1 MSYKQD
7 RTDILQG
14 QAPFRKERN
23 CCPLDLL
30 SMFDNLQKIVFI
42 DMLKKNIFNTFNIL
56 FFWMASLSSAK
67 QMIENNITLFGAP
80 SGDYWVEFLAT
91 SPIPEYRTLSKSMVI
106 AKDWD
111 EYNQLTEYGI
121 LGNGTHVKMSFALE
135 PWEKSLGRW
144 WQGNLV
150 LGDCPYAGYFAD
162 KKWHLNE
169 ANVIFNLALT

>member
-1 MSYKQD
+1 MY
-7 RTDILQG
+7 L
-14 QAPFRKERN
+14 
-23 CCPLDLL
+23 
-30 SMFDNLQKIVFI
+30 
-42 DMLKKNIFNTFNIL
+42 
-56 FFWMASLSSAK
+56 FWMASLSSAK

-150 LGDCPYAGYFAD
+150 LGDSPYAGYFAD

-169 ANVIFNLALT
+169 AIVIVNLALT